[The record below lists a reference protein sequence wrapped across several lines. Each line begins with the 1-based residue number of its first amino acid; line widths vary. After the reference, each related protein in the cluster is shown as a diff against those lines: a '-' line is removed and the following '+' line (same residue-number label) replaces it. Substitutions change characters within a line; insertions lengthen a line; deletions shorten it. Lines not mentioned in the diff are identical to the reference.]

1 MKIITTEEHM
11 SNDFANKAITDYL
24 KSQPVQDP
32 KAMQEF
38 GKSFGEGLVAYAVTP
53 EEMQDV
59 DDKRLKYMN
68 DNGID
73 MQILSYGDATTNP
86 DLLPPELSVPLTHRI
101 NDAIADTVDR
111 HPDRYLGFA
120 TLPVSDPE
128 ASAKELKR
136 AVTERGL
143 KGALLLGTANGG
155 HFLDEPQ
162 FLPIFE
168 MAAELDVPLY
178 MHPSIPSDAVRKE
191 YYSGMDPIGFNAI
204 MSTPGWG
211 WHMEAGLHVT
221 RLILSGLFDKFP
233 NLKLISGHWGE
244 FVPYFLERLDEAT
257 TPVVG
262 NKLKHPVSY
271 YYKKNVYVT
280 PSGMFTWPQMQ
291 LVLTE
296 MGADHV
302 IWAQDYPYVK
312 GNAQDFLAN
321 TPISEADKEKIAHEN
336 IEKILKFN

>member
-1 MKIITTEEHM
+1 MKLITTEEHI
-11 SNDFANKAITDYL
+11 STAYANKAIMDYM
-24 KSQPVQDP
+24 KTQPSDP
-32 KAMQEF
+32 KALQEF
-38 GKSFGEGLVAYAVTP
+38 GRSFAEGLVAYAVTP
-53 EEMQDV
+53 EEMQDL
-59 DDKRLKYMN
+59 DTNRLQYMDK
-68 DNGID
+68 NGID
-73 MQILSYGDATTNP
+73 MQILSYGDASTNP
-86 DLLPPELSVPLTHRI
+86 DMLPAEQSIPLTKRI
-101 NDAIADTVDR
+101 NDNIAANVKR

-120 TLPVSDPE
+120 TLPVSDPK
-128 ASAKELKR
+128 AAAQELKR
-136 AVTERGL
+136 SVTELGL
-143 KGALLLGTANGG
+143 QGALLLGTARGG

-178 MHPSIPSDAVRKE
+178 IHPSMPSETIRKA
-191 YYSGMDPIGFNAI
+191 YYSDMNPIGFNAI
-204 MSTPGWG
+204 MATPGWG

-244 FVPYFLERLDEAT
+244 FVPYFLERLDDAT

-262 NKLKHPVSY
+262 NPLAHPVSY

-296 MGADHV
+296 MGTDHV
-302 IWAQDYPYVK
+302 LWAQDYPYVK
-312 GNAQDFLAN
+312 GNAEDFLAN
-321 TPISEADKEKIAHEN
+321 TAISADDKEKIAHGN
-336 IEKILKFN
+336 IEKLLKLK